1 MIKQTSVPVYLP
13 DRTKIGTAR
22 VDVTNGTA
30 TIKIQSDSDLM
41 ELLGENLV
49 GFSVMYLGAER
60 LERKTE
66 GEETDG
72 SS

>member
-1 MIKQTSVPVYLP
+1 MIKQTYVPVYLP
-13 DRTKIGTAR
+13 DRTKIGTAH
-22 VDVTNGTA
+22 VDITNGTA

-72 SS
+72 ST